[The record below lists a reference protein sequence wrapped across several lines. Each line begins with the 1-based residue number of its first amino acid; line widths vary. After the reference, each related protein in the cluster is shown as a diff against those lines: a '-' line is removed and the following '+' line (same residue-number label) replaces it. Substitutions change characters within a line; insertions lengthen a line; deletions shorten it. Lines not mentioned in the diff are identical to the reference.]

1 MGSRSERVLI
11 TGGAGFTGRLLAERL
26 RQDGHDVIPLSHR
39 AGDPCAPNV
48 DLCDFDAITR
58 ALTQI
63 RPSAIVHLAGI
74 ASPTHSKIAEMYAA
88 NVVGTANLFAALG
101 IAKIEPTIVIV
112 ASSAQ
117 VYAIPDA
124 ELQITEDCPLAPKTH
139 YAVSKHTTEEIA
151 AIYSRQFPII
161 ITRPFNYTGPGQATN
176 FLVPKIVQHYAE
188 RRGEIYLGNLDLYR
202 DLSDIGRVVE
212 AYSRLLS
219 QSIDPTTV
227 NICSGRAVY
236 LADILKIMND
246 ISGHSIRP
254 VIDPP
259 LFRPDEPR
267 SIVGSPSR
275 LEALIGLLPNPAI
288 RETLT
293 RMYDAFRSGER
304 RGAITPN
311 EGPASSVSSLST

>member
-11 TGGAGFTGRLLAERL
+11 TGGAGFTGRPLAERL
-26 RQDGHDVIPLSHR
+26 QQDGHDVVSLSHHVD
-39 AGDPCAPNV
+39 DPRSLNV
-48 DLCDFDAITR
+48 DLCDFDAITP

-74 ASPTHSKIAEMYAA
+74 ASPTHSKIGEMYAA
-88 NVVGTANLFAALG
+88 NVVGTANLLAALG

-117 VYAIPDA
+117 VYAVPNA
-124 ELQITEDCPLAPKTH
+124 TELPITEDCPLAPKTH
-139 YAVSKHTTEEIA
+139 YAVSKHATEEIA
-151 AIYSRQFPII
+151 AIYSRQFPIV
-161 ITRPFNYTGPGQATN
+161 ITRPFNYTGPGQATS

-188 RRGEIYLGNLDLYR
+188 RRSEIHLGNLDLYR
-202 DLSDIGRVVE
+202 DLSDVGRVVE

-219 QSIDPTTV
+219 RSIGPTTV

-236 LADILKIMND
+236 LADILKIMDD

-254 VIDPP
+254 VIDPS

-267 SIVGSPSR
+267 SIIGSPAR
-275 LEALIGLLPNPAI
+275 LEALIGPLPNPAI

-293 RMYDAFRSGER
+293 QMYDAFRSREWPS
-304 RGAITPN
+304 AI
-311 EGPASSVSSLST
+311 GSQ